1 MEKFAKNAAIVITF
15 LKENH
20 YSEQTVHNYEKIYNS
35 AQAYLNQKGVIYSP
49 ETGEQ
54 MLDQQEDSFFGIKGA
69 FIRASSIR
77 KINAVYLYGELKEL
91 QISPHRKCHRVI
103 LSQEFE
109 RAISDFMKSCRE
121 TFSTTQQGNISR
133 RIKLFFQYL
142 QLTGISVLE
151 KISYEIIV
159 SYHCHLLTLNLKPI
173 SRTLE
178 ESSVY
183 QMLDFLAKKDRIPY
197 GVSLCMLLIS
207 KGDLV
212 TMDVFSS
219 VERRKLEC
227 IRHMDQMLSSEAFL
241 AAGKALLQEHMEAG
255 YVPASCR
262 TFERTVIHFYVFLD
276 MNGLG
281 YLPEIADIWLN
292 CNVVKHAFQGSSWK
306 AAKRFLNIFR
316 DSVMN
321 GQPDFYKVYRKGITG
336 LQDLPD
342 WCRVPLMKFTELR
355 IRQKLESETVKN
367 DIYSILRFIRFLLRE
382 GIQSYMELTG
392 ELLVQFN
399 LSDAHGSPEGKNAC
413 NARIRR
419 FLRYLGREGLL
430 RSTCLFMSLAAT
442 TATVETVVVTFTED
456 EIHSIRDYVASASTP
471 VEIRDSAI
479 IMIGCD
485 MGIRGCDIANL
496 RVGDINWKDQCIH
509 FRQDK
514 TDADVVVA
522 MPVAVGNAVFRYLK
536 EVRNK
541 NTGSDRVFLGLHA
554 PYRPITRNVC
564 YNTLRRVLPDRI
576 VRGSGFHTTRKTF
589 STNRLRNGVEPSRI
603 AEALGHAGTET
614 LTPYLSLD
622 DSKMSLCPLSL
633 SELSI
638 LTKGGF

>member
-1 MEKFAKNAAIVITF
+1 
-15 LKENH
+15 
-20 YSEQTVHNYEKIYNS
+20 
-35 AQAYLNQKGVIYSP
+35 
-49 ETGEQ
+49 
-54 MLDQQEDSFFGIKGA
+54 
-69 FIRASSIR
+69 
-77 KINAVYLYGELKEL
+77 
-91 QISPHRKCHRVI
+91 
-103 LSQEFE
+103 
-109 RAISDFMKSCRE
+109 
-121 TFSTTQQGNISR
+121 
-133 RIKLFFQYL
+133 
-142 QLTGISVLE
+142 
-151 KISYEIIV
+151 
-159 SYHCHLLTLNLKPI
+159 
-173 SRTLE
+173 
-178 ESSVY
+178 
-183 QMLDFLAKKDRIPY
+183 
-197 GVSLCMLLIS
+197 
-207 KGDLV
+207 
-212 TMDVFSS
+212 
-219 VERRKLEC
+219 
-227 IRHMDQMLSSEAFL
+227 
-241 AAGKALLQEHMEAG
+241 
-255 YVPASCR
+255 
-262 TFERTVIHFYVFLD
+262 
-276 MNGLG
+276 
-281 YLPEIADIWLN
+281 
-292 CNVVKHAFQGSSWK
+292 
-306 AAKRFLNIFR
+306 
-316 DSVMN
+316 
-321 GQPDFYKVYRKGITG
+321 
-336 LQDLPD
+336 
-342 WCRVPLMKFTELR
+342 
-355 IRQKLESETVKN
+355 
-367 DIYSILRFIRFLLRE
+367 
-382 GIQSYMELTG
+382 
-392 ELLVQFN
+392 
-399 LSDAHGSPEGKNAC
+399 
-413 NARIRR
+413 
-419 FLRYLGREGLL
+419 
-430 RSTCLFMSLAAT
+430 MSLAAT

-456 EIHSIRDYVASASTP
+456 EIHSIRDYIASASTP